1 MDNEM
6 NEDFYVRESFV
17 RKLVI
22 AGTVR
27 LDLLR

>member
-6 NEDFYVRESFV
+6 NEDFYVRGWFV

-22 AGTVR
+22 AGTVM